1 MMDKQLVLGATY
13 YTSKL
18 HYFTLVYYPEETTA
32 TSSELNL
39 YLRHNSKGDTSKDAT
54 SYDYVMSNLAFMP
67 LYYKAFDLSQIIY
80 DFQMNTGK
88 TTFTIN
94 VETQESSMGI
104 ILDDATT
111 KKYTLTYKEE

>member
-1 MMDKQLVLGATY
+1 MQL
-13 YTSKL
+13 S
-18 HYFTLVYYPEETTA
+18 
-32 TSSELNL
+32 
-39 YLRHNSKGDTSKDAT
+39 
-54 SYDYVMSNLAFMP
+54 
-67 LYYKAFDLSQIIY
+67 FDLSQIIY